1 MQRLQ
6 LFLYTLFFCSTLFSQ
21 NLKPEDIEPD
31 SITYTN
37 IYVKKYAENEHQSTF
52 VIWIKKEVK
61 PHYHAYHTEYV
72 QVISGKG
79 TMTLNGETF
88 KIKKG
93 SATLIPMGSVHSVI
107 TKSRKPLK
115 VISVQA
121 PTFDGDRIWVEEK
134 RGVEF

>member
-1 MQRLQ
+1 MQRLR
-6 LFLYTLFFCSTLFSQ
+6 LFLCTLLFCSTLFGQ
-21 NLKPEDIEPD
+21 NLIPRQIKPD
-31 SITYTN
+31 SASFEN
-37 IYVKKYAENEHQSTF
+37 IYVKKYAENKQQSTF
-52 VIWIKKEVK
+52 IIWIKKQVK
-61 PHYHAYHTEYV
+61 PHYHAYHTEFV
-72 QVISGKG
+72 QVISGRG

-107 TKSRKPLK
+107 TTSRKPLK

-134 RGVEF
+134 LGVEF